1 MSASMGIAP
10 ALFVM
15 VAVAPQDDVAAMAA
29 ADRVLEIRSYTLR
42 SGTRD
47 DFHRRFVREVL
58 PLLQRW
64 SVDVVAFGPSL
75 HDGDS
80 YFLMRVFPSLAGRER
95 SEEAFYASPDWR
107 DGPRAVVLAAIETYT
122 TAVIRVDETTLGG
135 LRNTMPNQATPS
147 DLDVLVRLNE
157 DYIESVKKSDVG
169 RFREILADDFLCT
182 LPDGTIVDREQ
193 FLANTARPYALG
205 SLQAHDVNVRLM
217 GDFAILHARTTFTLP
232 DGTHGSGRYTDVW
245 ARRKGQWLAVAAHVT
260 RKGGPTP

>member
-1 MSASMGIAP
+1 
-10 ALFVM
+10 
-15 VAVAPQDDVAAMAA
+15 
-29 ADRVLEIRSYTLR
+29 
-42 SGTRD
+42 
-47 DFHRRFVREVL
+47 
-58 PLLQRW
+58 
-64 SVDVVAFGPSL
+64 
-75 HDGDS
+75 
-80 YFLMRVFPSLAGRER
+80 
-95 SEEAFYASPDWR
+95 
-107 DGPRAVVLAAIETYT
+107 VLAAIETYT
-122 TAVIRVDETTLGG
+122 TAVVRVDETTLGG
-135 LRNTMPNQATPS
+135 LRKAMPNQATPS

-217 GDFAILHARTTFTLP
+217 GDFAIVHARTTFTLP